1 MEELSITKS
10 QIEKLSE
17 NLQRLLKEHR
27 VSENTIAQALGI
39 PVMTVRRIV
48 SGETTD
54 PRISTLKLLADYF
67 SVFVDSLIDENG
79 HSMSA
84 ISKNAPR
91 FIPVFDWKTAEN
103 IKSAKDINLN
113 AWKAWHPIAMGN
125 QYSLS
130 DDAFALESRPSMNP
144 RFPHGTIFII
154 DPKTDP
160 TDSDIILMRVR
171 KNNELSLRELII
183 DPPEWQLH
191 PVVPGSQT
199 IPYSKKDYEIVGVVV
214 LTLMYNKK

>member
-103 IKSAKDINLN
+103 IKSAKE
-113 AWKAWHPIAMGN
+113 AVRASCRA
-125 QYSLS
+125 
-130 DDAFALESRPSMNP
+130 
-144 RFPHGTIFII
+144 II
-154 DPKTDP
+154 T
-160 TDSDIILMRVR
+160 
-171 KNNELSLRELII
+171 
-183 DPPEWQLH
+183 
-191 PVVPGSQT
+191 
-199 IPYSKKDYEIVGVVV
+199 
-214 LTLMYNKK
+214 